1 MMANILIID
10 DEKQLCTLMVQVIEQ
25 MGHTVEYALTLE
37 KGLRLAKT
45 NSVEVVFLD
54 VQLPDGDGLRKIPDF
69 QAVPSSPEIIIV
81 TGYASADGA
90 ELAIRHNAWDYLI
103 KPASVEDIR
112 QTLQRALCYR
122 AERRNGEARL
132 SLKRNGIIGKSPK
145 IKSCMDLAA
154 RGANSDANILITGK
168 TGTGKEL
175 FARAIHANSRRC
187 DKNFVVV
194 DCGGLPESIVESL
207 LFGHVKGAF
216 TGAHQA
222 EEGFI
227 KHADGGT
234 LFLDEVGELTL
245 PMQKTFLRVLQE
257 RCFHPIGQA
266 KEMKSD
272 FRLVAASNRTLDEMV
287 TSGQFRKDLLFR
299 LRSITIDLP
308 RLRERIEDIRELTIH
323 YVETLCESHGIQ
335 QKAFSADFFD
345 VLESYRWPG
354 NVRELYSALESTL
367 TQGFYEQTLFPKH
380 LPTYVRIQVA
390 RSQLDETPRENS
402 DLTNSV
408 LSSKNLPQWQE
419 FRKHHI
425 AKGEMRYLHE
435 LIRLSGGNIIKAAQ
449 ISGLSRP
456 HLYGLLKKYDLSA
469 QSPSSCF

>member
-1 MMANILIID
+1 MANILIID
-10 DEKQLCTLMVQVIEQ
+10 DEKQLCTLMVQVIKE

-37 KGLRLAKT
+37 KGLRLAKA

-54 VQLPDGDGLRKIPDF
+54 VQLPDGDGLQNIPDF
-69 QAVPSSPEIIIV
+69 QTIPSSPEIIIV

-90 ELAIRHNAWDYLI
+90 ELAIKHNAWDYLK

-112 QTLQRALCYR
+112 LTLQRALCYR
-122 AERRNGEARL
+122 AERRAGDARL
-132 SLKRNGIIGKSPK
+132 SLKRNGIIGNSPK
-145 IKSCMDLAA
+145 IRTCMDLAA
-154 RGANSDANILITGK
+154 RGANSDTNILITGM

-175 FARAIHANSRRC
+175 FARAIHANSRRS

-216 TGAHQA
+216 TGAHKA

-257 RCFHPIGQA
+257 RRFHPIGQA

-272 FRLVAASNRTLDEMV
+272 FRLVAASNRNLDEMV
-287 TSGQFRKDLLFR
+287 ASGQFRKDLLFR

-308 RLRERIEDIRELTIH
+308 ALCERIEDIRELTIQ
-323 YVETLCESHGIQ
+323 YVGTLCESHNIR
-335 QKAFSADFFD
+335 QKEFSADFVD

-354 NVRELYSALESTL
+354 NVRELYSALESTF

-380 LPTYVRIQVA
+380 LPAYVRIQVA
-390 RSQLDETPRENS
+390 RSQLDETSPEKSNLINN
-402 DLTNSV
+402 DLTSE
-408 LSSKNLPQWQE
+408 NLPKWQE
-419 FRKHHI
+419 FRKNHI
-425 AKGEMRYLHE
+425 AKGEIRYLHD
-435 LIRLSGGNIIKAAQ
+435 LICLADGNIMKAAN

-456 HLYGLLKKYDLSA
+456 HLYGLLKKYNLSA
-469 QSPSSCF
+469 